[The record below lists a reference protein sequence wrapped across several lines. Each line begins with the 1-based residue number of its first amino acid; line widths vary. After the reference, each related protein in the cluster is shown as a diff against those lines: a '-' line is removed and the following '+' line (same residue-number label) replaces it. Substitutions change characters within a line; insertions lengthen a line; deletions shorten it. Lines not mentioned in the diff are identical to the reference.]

1 MPTAL
6 QSNNARD
13 SGMYKVDLRSIEV
26 FHILLDNP
34 HKAWHPGEEVS
45 GTIIFVSKRNLANVS
60 IILTLVGYVK
70 VKYSMQA
77 KVRPTKRI
85 LFNHTTRIYGEE
97 ASRSRLSDFEN
108 GLLKGEHRFPFVVKL
123 PKKNVHSSISFGK
136 GSIKYFLRASVG
148 DSSSLQNMFT
158 PVKPGNLSEISSKT
172 TTKPKAVKAEDFVLS
187 SEKQIHL
194 VNPID
199 VSKLPPAAAKK
210 LVIRDPRL
218 KGKLSRTYSSASTVN
233 TVNTFR
239 SFSSNNS
246 EPPSSHDSASGQ
258 PQTSGGTN
266 PASTTDSRGAG
277 DSNKQEVIKVSLE
290 IPQRGYL
297 RGELIPISIN
307 ISHLRQIQDMNGII
321 ITLVRVSR
329 LDNGPEGLYDSFRK
343 DLQQLVLPLFV
354 DPKTLKGQIRSS
366 IRVPV
371 DAFPTI
377 VGCPLM
383 SFQYYIEVLLNL
395 SGKSV
400 SLDDPEVPKQKEQT
414 SLQSYIQTQAKDF
427 KFDFSNYPNI
437 LLNHNERSFFVNT
450 DKFKKM
456 KKFVQLTAEITIG
469 TTRLASK
476 NGNISSIDNGT
487 RLTQGV
493 ASTPLTRTNSVHF
506 LETDTF
512 QSSRRRSSL
521 GEELQE
527 NVDRTPPY
535 SEAYNDEAFNSS
547 TIPSYNEIQ
556 FPNLIPLP
564 EESQIS
570 EKERMRIHEAS
581 LYPSEPPIDISN
593 IDHEDTGSVSTPGN
607 EDIYEE
613 KEEFSSPLSP
623 VRTPQSLPSALNFF
637 EDNPQSEEV
646 CHFLKRE
653 IQEDESSEKCPSNST
668 LNSTIFANPSCE
680 TEIEDKGVILEN
692 NTS

>member
-1 MPTAL
+1 MAL
-6 QSNNARD
+6 QSNNMRD
-13 SGMYKVDLRSIEV
+13 SGVYKVDLRSIEV
-26 FHILLDNP
+26 FHILLNNP
-34 HKAWHPGEEVS
+34 HKAWHPGEEVA
-45 GTIIFVSKRNLANVS
+45 GTIIFISKRNLANVS

-70 VKYSMQA
+70 VKSSMQA
-77 KVRPTKRI
+77 KVNPTKHI

-97 ASRSRLSDFEN
+97 VSRSRLSEFEN

-136 GSIKYFLRASVG
+136 GSIKYLLRASVG
-148 DSSSLQNMFT
+148 DSSSLQNMIT
-158 PVKPGNLSEISSKT
+158 PIKPGNLADTSTKIPSKA
-172 TTKPKAVKAEDFVLS
+172 KAVKNEDVVLS

-194 VNPID
+194 VNSID
-199 VSKLPPAAAKK
+199 VSKLPPATAKK

-246 EPPSSHDSASGQ
+246 DTPSPHDGTTTQ
-258 PQTSGGTN
+258 PQMAGGTN
-266 PASTTDSRGAG
+266 STSTPDPRGAG
-277 DSNKQEVIKVSLE
+277 ETNKQNDIKVSLE

-297 RGELIPISIN
+297 RGELIPISVN

-329 LDNGPEGLYDSFRK
+329 LDNGPEGLYESFRK

-400 SLDDPEVPKQKEQT
+400 SLDDPEVPKQKEHT

-456 KKFVQLTAEITIG
+456 KKFVQLTSEITIG
-469 TTRLASK
+469 TTRLVPKEENTLSF
-476 NGNISSIDNGT
+476 DNGT
-487 RLTQGV
+487 RLTQSV
-493 ASTPLTRTNSVHF
+493 ASTPLTTNNSVHF
-506 LETDTF
+506 AETETL

-527 NVDRTPPY
+527 NVDSTPPY
-535 SEAYNDEAFNSS
+535 TEAYNDAAVNSS
-547 TIPSYNEIQ
+547 TIPTYNEIQ
-556 FPNLIPLP
+556 SPNLIPLP
-564 EESQIS
+564 ETSQIS

-581 LYPSEPPIDISN
+581 LYPSEPPLDVAN
-593 IDHEDTGSVSTPGN
+593 INNEDMRSVSTPGI
-607 EDIYEE
+607 EEVYEE

-623 VRTPQSLPSALNFF
+623 VRTPQSLSSALNFF
-637 EDNPQSEEV
+637 EDNLLIKSV
-646 CHFLKRE
+646 CRSLKRE
-653 IQEDESSEKCPSNST
+653 IQEDEGSEKFPSNST
-668 LNSTIFANPSCE
+668 VNSTIFPNPSCE
-680 TEIEDKGVILEN
+680 AEIEDKGII
-692 NTS
+692 